1 MTMNYIDRPC
11 DNERCNHPCSDDHYI
26 PEYGQAQC
34 DACLHAQVVIPCD
47 DYQDHGDWLAT
58 MIDTAKTIQ
67 KYRVIS

>member
-1 MTMNYIDRPC
+1 MNYIDRPC
-11 DNERCNHPCSDDHYI
+11 DNEMYNHPFSDHHYI

-34 DACLHAQVVIPCD
+34 DACLHAQVLIPCD